1 MGHYPESLHND
12 FLLIYKNPITCCDYF
27 NMSSPWL
34 SSSPLIDL
42 KDIVSDSNAAFL
54 FYEMTEP
61 VVRQEWTISK
71 CLNHA
76 LDHKSFRV
84 KFFPWFG
91 QHYSRTCVLAAAWK
105 EHIEEQFVMLDRHTP
120 HQLNSPFTFYWDK
133 KQNAFFH
140 SHSFSF
146 FLLSIGSMK

>member
-1 MGHYPESLHND
+1 MKGAIEQNAMGHYPESLHND

-61 VVRQEWTISK
+61 VARMNNFKV
-71 CLNHA
+71 
-76 LDHKSFRV
+76 
-84 KFFPWFG
+84 P
-91 QHYSRTCVLAAAWK
+91 
-105 EHIEEQFVMLDRHTP
+105 
-120 HQLNSPFTFYWDK
+120 
-133 KQNAFFH
+133 
-140 SHSFSF
+140 
-146 FLLSIGSMK
+146 